1 MKNKKI
7 TIIISIVIFKKTKLD
22 YFCQK
27 QKILKNSIKLIE
39 NNYFIYL

>member
-7 TIIISIVIFKKTKLD
+7 TILISIVIFKKTKLD

-27 QKILKNSIKLIE
+27 QKILKNLIKFE